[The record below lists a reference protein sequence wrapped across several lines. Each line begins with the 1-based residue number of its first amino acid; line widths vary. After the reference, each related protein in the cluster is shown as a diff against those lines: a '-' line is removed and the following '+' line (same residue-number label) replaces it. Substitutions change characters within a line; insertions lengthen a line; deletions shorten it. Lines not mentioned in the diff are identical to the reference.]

1 MPNIIPRSS
10 PPIPIAYQ
18 AVERLRRDVISGVFP
33 AGSKLKIQDLQA
45 AYGFSSSPLREA
57 LNQLQQEGLV
67 KADAGRGFRTADMSV
82 EDFADITRLR
92 LMLDVDGLARS
103 IKDGDD
109 EWESTIVSA
118 FYRLEKVETRLG
130 AGPVALND
138 EWAELH
144 KVFHTALISSCGSPR
159 TLQLC
164 STLFDQADR
173 YRRVSARA
181 RINPR
186 EKNEEHRAI
195 MEAALQRDT
204 ERASKLLHDH
214 IYQTMKNVAGVLG
227 QTTSG

>member
-1 MPNIIPRSS
+1 MPNNTSRSS
-10 PPIPIAYQ
+10 LTEPIAHQ
-18 AVERLRRDVISGVFP
+18 AVERLRKDVINGVFP
-33 AGSKLKIQDLQA
+33 PLAKLKIHDLQA

-57 LNQLQQEGLV
+57 LNQLQKEGLV

-109 EWESTIVSA
+109 EWESTIVST
-118 FYRLEKVETRLG
+118 FYRLEKVESRLG
-130 AGPVALND
+130 TGPVALND

-159 TLQLC
+159 TLQMC

-173 YRRVSARA
+173 YRRASARA
-181 RINPR
+181 RKSPR
-186 EKNEEHRAI
+186 EKSEEHRAI
-195 MEAALQRDT
+195 MEAALQRDSA
-204 ERASKLLHDH
+204 RACKLLHDH
-214 IYQTMKNVAGVLG
+214 INQTLENVAEILG
-227 QTTSG
+227 PTTNM